1 MRSGR
6 LRCWRVTDCTPISYC
21 NSRRPGRQFRRPS
34 PALRPAACQ
43 CVISRKTPASGCGTF
58 MGSAY
63 SRYASLIRVCQPR
76 SVQKPRRWE
85 AQSFHFFIP
94 VSVIAASSLS
104 LILPH
109 CLFICASHRPCFW
122 PSSGLEPFGFRLTS
136 LVPTFGML
144 VHSFAGRG
152 GGCSNCPDTR
162 QPRQRVSR
170 GDRR

>member
-6 LRCWRVTDCTPISYC
+6 LRCWRVTDCTPITYC

-76 SVQKPRRWE
+76 PVQKPRRWE

-94 VSVIAASSLS
+94 CECYCRIISFPYPSSLP
-104 LILPH
+104 LYMRL
-109 CLFICASHRPCFW
+109 
-122 PSSGLEPFGFRLTS
+122 PSSLLLAYFRAGALRAPPDVSGSDVPYARPFLRW
-136 LVPTFGML
+136 
-144 VHSFAGRG
+144 AGRG
-152 GGCSNCPDTR
+152 MFEFP
-162 QPRQRVSR
+162 
-170 GDRR
+170 